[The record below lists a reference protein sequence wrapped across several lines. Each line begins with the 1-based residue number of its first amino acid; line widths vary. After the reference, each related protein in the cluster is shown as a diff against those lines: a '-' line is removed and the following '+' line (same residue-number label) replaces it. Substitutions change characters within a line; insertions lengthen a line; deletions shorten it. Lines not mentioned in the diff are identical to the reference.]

1 MASALGRPPR
11 SPMLERHVRSLTLPQ
26 YADAPRHPYAATS
39 PAHWAPMWAW
49 FEALGYEDQHD
60 VLCFV
65 DAPWIGMLRTLHSVV
80 LDRKHEDGVFLVVPS
95 TVDAN
100 TTKKPSRG
108 KQRDP
113 KPTTPLLERCAFV
126 PWASLHASAVDETT
140 ASPRA
145 NAAFMSASRQLL
157 ASVRLWDHDTYA
169 DGCWIK
175 RSGCIRQG
183 AFQHLLELVLQHG
196 YRRLGPPG
204 CQDDR
209 RSAHPEATTLSAFVA
224 LRVLEHLIEVFRGT
238 VARSLTLSARFDRL
252 LWLWEHTSEA
262 DQKEL
267 LTSPMPERIQRLR
280 NAADIPESEML
291 LHLAGH
297 QLLDELENNVLND
310 ARFVAESL
318 YTSTLSRC
326 GTAIDLVAREIGHDL
341 QAAATEQKSARLLR
355 TKDSGPKPAKTR
367 RPKSKKRGEKKAA
380 TSPATSR
387 HSNDTYGD
395 DRVDMEEDATAPV
408 TSASSKLNPSSPTFV
423 VQSPE
428 TASTCSSGDSSC
440 QVYQL
445 PDANDDYLV
454 MPPMSSSSMA
464 VLRSDASL
472 VETFTLALHDDIL
485 DMYAMLQD
493 IVSRRRPWQICV
505 VTHLKECV
513 ARLWPNAEV
522 HVFGSFATGLSC
534 PKSDVD
540 LLITGAAYDRKRT
553 SSVEL
558 LASLLRHEPWVQ
570 AIQVIERTTI
580 PLVKVTTAAVPS
592 SFGDAQGVIRLD
604 ISFDQPQHRGIETC
618 MYVQRLVS
626 VLPELPP
633 LMLVLKQLLL
643 EHDLNDSYSGGLSSY
658 ALTLL
663 LASVLRPLQLVAP
676 AHRPNLGELL
686 LHFLQLFGRDFDPQQ
701 WFVRSTHGGPLIP
714 LVDGFLHGAGDVVVV
729 EDPLRP
735 EHNVAKASF
744 GFSRVQQALLDALL
758 RIEDLMPTFAAIV
771 GQCAIGGY
779 ATPEHDLHAWATGQ
793 EKSVLGAAFQVP
805 HHVHL
810 VQQLRYLWSPLDETD
825 DSNDDDENP
834 LALEDYSD
842 KNDHVDAWAAD
853 AADLLDALATSIC
866 VACHGEHGAHRR
878 ECPIARL
885 LARYEHLVH

>member
-1 MASALGRPPR
+1 MASALA
-11 SPMLERHVRSLTLPQ
+11 PMLERHVRSLTLPQ

-65 DAPWIGMLRTLHSVV
+65 DAPWISMLRTLHSVV
-80 LDRKHEDGVFLVVPS
+80 LDRKHEDGVFVIVPS
-95 TVDAN
+95 TADAS
-100 TTKKPSRG
+100 TKKKPSRG
-108 KQRDP
+108 KQRDL
-113 KPTTPLLERCAFV
+113 KPTPPLLERCAFV
-126 PWASLHASAVDETT
+126 TWASLQASSVDEHNT
-140 ASPRA
+140 ASPSA
-145 NAAFMSASRQLL
+145 NTAFISASRQLL
-157 ASVRLWDHDTYA
+157 ASVRLWAHDAYA

-175 RSGCIRQG
+175 RSGCIRKG

-196 YRRLGPPG
+196 YRRLGP
-204 CQDDR
+204 R
-209 RSAHPEATTLSAFVA
+209 YPEATTLSAFIA

-238 VARSLTLSARFDRL
+238 VARAMALSARFDRL

-267 LTSPMPERIQRLR
+267 LTSPMQVRIQRLR
-280 NAADIPESEML
+280 NAAERTESEML
-291 LHLAGH
+291 LHLAGN
-297 QLLDELENNVLND
+297 QLLDELDNNVLND

-341 QAAATEQKSARLLR
+341 QAAATAHKSAIMLR
-355 TKDSGPKPAKTR
+355 SKDGVHKSTKSR
-367 RPKSKKRGEKKAA
+367 RPKSKKKLFKKLVS
-380 TSPATSR
+380 SPATSS
-387 HSNDTYGD
+387 HSAD
-395 DRVDMEEDATAPV
+395 DRVEDEDEATASV
-408 TSASSKLNPSSPTFV
+408 TGACSKLNPSSPTFV
-423 VQSPE
+423 ALSPE

-440 QVYQL
+440 QMYQL
-445 PDANDDYLV
+445 PDASDVYLAT
-454 MPPMSSSSMA
+454 PESSSMA

-472 VETFTLALHDDIL
+472 LETFTLALHDDIL

-505 VTHLKECV
+505 VTHLKDCV
-513 ARLWPNAEV
+513 ARLWPDAEV

-540 LLITGAAYDRKRT
+540 LLITGVAYDRKRI
-553 SSVEL
+553 SN
-558 LASLLRHEPWVQ
+558 
-570 AIQVIERTTI
+570 AIQVIERTAI

-592 SFGDAQGVIRLD
+592 SFGAAQGVIRLD

-663 LASVLRPLQLVAP
+663 LASVLSPLQLIAP

-686 LHFLQLFGRDFDPQQ
+686 LHFLQLFGRDFEPQQ
-701 WFVRSTHGGPLIP
+701 SFVRSTHGGPLVP
-714 LVDGFLHGAGDVVVV
+714 LIDGFLHCAGDVVVI

-735 EHNVAKASF
+735 EHNVARASF
-744 GFSRVQQALLDALL
+744 GFGRVQESLRDALG
-758 RIEDLMPTFAAIV
+758 RMEDLMPTFATIV
-771 GQCAIGGY
+771 GQSAVGGY
-779 ATPEHDLHAWATGQ
+779 ATPQHDLHAWVTGQ
-793 EKSVLGAAFQVP
+793 EKSILGAAFQVP

-810 VQQLRYLWSPLDETD
+810 VQQLRHLWSPLDE
-825 DSNDDDENP
+825 NDDDDETE
-834 LALEDYSD
+834 LEDNSD
-842 KNDHVDAWAAD
+842 PCNNNDHLDAWAAD
-853 AADLLDALATSIC
+853 AASLLDALATSVC
-866 VACHGEHGAHRR
+866 VACHGQHGAHRH
-878 ECPIARL
+878 ECPIAL
-885 LARYEHLVH
+885 LLTRYEHLVR